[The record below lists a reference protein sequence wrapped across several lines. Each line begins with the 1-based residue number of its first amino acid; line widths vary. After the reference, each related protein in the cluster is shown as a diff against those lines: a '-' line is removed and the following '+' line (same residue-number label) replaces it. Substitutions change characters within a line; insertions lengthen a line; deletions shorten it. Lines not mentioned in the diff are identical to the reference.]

1 MKRIREKCSSIYL
14 QSAELLSLIA
24 GYLSVNGSR
33 WRRACSDT
41 GPGGYE
47 TTDDQEAQEDEEDEN
62 EGRPLLECEEGFSFP
77 SPIFLP
83 SEMPVTCSLFS
94 ILSV

>member
-1 MKRIREKCSSIYL
+1 M
-14 QSAELLSLIA
+14 
-24 GYLSVNGSR
+24 
-33 WRRACSDT
+33 
-41 GPGGYE
+41 GPGGGGRAPIRVQEDTE

-83 SEMPVTCSLFS
+83 SEMPVTCSFFS